1 MSAPPPPPSFQDR
14 LRRLRLDPAALPIAV
29 AGVVLV
35 GAVAW
40 LIARPLPP
48 AQPPASPM
56 AAEVAELRAQLQQV
70 AGLDRRIA
78 ALEGTTAR
86 IAGLEALPPRIAAL
100 EGLAQRVTGLEGL
113 TQRVTAIEG
122 RPPVDLAPLRDQVA
136 EGERRAAA
144 LAEQLA
150 GVERIARD
158 TAARPAIDPTQLA
171 ARTAVEALTQ
181 RLDRLSDRTE
191 AAIRQDEARAA
202 ATTARIEGLAREA
215 ATRDSAL
222 EQGQAQAR
230 ERIGATEAA
239 LAGRIAALEQT
250 LATRTAALEQA
261 LANRTTAL
269 EQGLAARTSAAE
281 AQAGRIATLEGAA
294 QRLAALEGRAGRM
307 ATIDALRATL
317 EAGRPLGGA
326 LAGLRDAPEAL
337 TRFANT
343 APPTESALRL
353 SFEEAARAGRAAS
366 EPAREGAGV
375 LDSAVSRL
383 SGLVTVR
390 RGEEMLWGDAAAAEI
405 ERARRALEAGDLE
418 AALQRLSRLSPPAK
432 EAMRGWISQAEA
444 LVAARAAL
452 RSLAAG

>member
-1 MSAPPPPPSFQDR
+1 MSAPPPPASLQDR

-40 LIARPLPP
+40 LIARPLPAP
-48 AQPPASPM
+48 TPPSNPL

-70 AGLDRRIA
+70 AGLDRRLA

-100 EGLAQRVTGLEGL
+100 EGLAQRVTGLE
-113 TQRVTAIEG
+113 A
-122 RPPVDLAPLRDQVA
+122 RPPVDLAPLRDQAA
-136 EGERRAAA
+136 EAERRAAA
-144 LAEQLA
+144 LEEKLA

-171 ARTAVEALTQ
+171 ARGAVEALSQ

-191 AAIRQDEARAA
+191 TSIRQDEARAA
-202 ATTARIEGLAREA
+202 AVATRIEALAREA
-215 ATRDSAL
+215 AARDTAL
-222 EQGQAQAR
+222 EQAQAQASQ
-230 ERIGATEAA
+230 RIGATEAA
-239 LAGRIAALEQT
+239 LAGRIAALDPRLAALEQT
-250 LATRTAALEQA
+250 IATRTATLEQA
-261 LANRTTAL
+261 I
-269 EQGLAARTSAAE
+269 AARTAAAE
-281 AQAGRIATLEGAA
+281 AQAARLVALEGAA

-307 ATIDALRATL
+307 STIDALRATL

-337 TRFANT
+337 TRFAT
-343 APPTESALRL
+343 AAPPTESALRL
-353 SFEEAARAGRAAS
+353 AFEDAARAGRAAS

-390 RGEEMLWGDAAAAEI
+390 RGEDVLWGDAAAAEI

-418 AALQRLSRLSPPAK
+418 GAIQRLARLSAPAK

-452 RSLAAG
+452 RTLAAG

>member
-1 MSAPPPPPSFQDR
+1 MSAPPPPASLQDR

-40 LIARPLPP
+40 LIARPLPAP
-48 AQPPASPM
+48 TPPANPL

-70 AGLDRRIA
+70 AGLDRRLA

-86 IAGLEALPPRIAAL
+86 IAGLEALPPRIAAM
-100 EGLAQRVTGLEGL
+100 EGLAQRVTGLE
-113 TQRVTAIEG
+113 A
-122 RPPVDLAPLRDQVA
+122 RPPVDLVPLRDQAA
-136 EGERRAAA
+136 EAERRAAA
-144 LAEQLA
+144 LDEKLSA
-150 GVERIARD
+150 VERIARD

-171 ARTAVEALTQ
+171 ARGAVEALSQ

-191 AAIRQDEARAA
+191 TSIRQDEARAA
-202 ATTARIEGLAREA
+202 AAATRIEALAREA
-215 ATRDSAL
+215 AARDTAL
-222 EQGQAQAR
+222 EQAQAQASQ
-230 ERIGATEAA
+230 RIGATEAA
-239 LAGRIAALEQT
+239 LAGRIAALDPRLAALEQT
-250 LATRTAALEQA
+250 IATRTATLEQA
-261 LANRTTAL
+261 I
-269 EQGLAARTSAAE
+269 AARAAAAE
-281 AQAGRIATLEGAA
+281 AQAARLVALEGAA

-337 TRFANT
+337 TRFAT
-343 APPTESALRL
+343 AAPPTESALRL
-353 SFEEAARAGRAAS
+353 AFEDAARAGRAAS

-390 RGEEMLWGDAAAAEI
+390 RGEDVLWGDAAAAEI

-418 AALQRLSRLSPPAK
+418 GTIQRLARLSAPAK

-452 RSLAAG
+452 RTLAAG

>member
-1 MSAPPPPPSFQDR
+1 MSAPPPPTSLTDR

-40 LIARPLPP
+40 LIARPLPAP
-48 AQPPASPM
+48 VPPGNPL

-70 AGLDRRIA
+70 AGLDRRLA

-113 TQRVTAIEG
+113 TQRVTGLEA

-191 AAIRQDEARAA
+191 ASIRQDETRAA
-202 ATTARIEGLAREA
+202 ATTARIETLAREA
-215 ATRDSAL
+215 AARDSAL
-222 EQGQAQAR
+222 EAAQAQATQ
-230 ERIGATEAA
+230 RIGTAESA
-239 LAGRIAALEQT
+239 LSGRIAALEQT

-261 LANRTTAL
+261 IASRATTL

-281 AQAGRIATLEGAA
+281 AQASRLAALEGAA

-337 TRFANT
+337 TRFATT

-353 SFEEAARAGRAAS
+353 GFEDAARAGRAAS
-366 EPAREGAGV
+366 EPAREGSGV

-390 RGEEMLWGDAAAAEI
+390 RGEEVLWGDAAAAEI

-418 AALQRLSRLSPPAK
+418 GAIQRLARLSPPAK

>member
-1 MSAPPPPPSFQDR
+1 MSAPPPPASLPER

-40 LIARPLPP
+40 LIARPLPAP
-48 AQPPASPM
+48 TPPGNPL

-70 AGLDRRIA
+70 AGLDRRLA

-113 TQRVTAIEG
+113 TQRVTGLEA
-122 RPPVDLAPLRDQVA
+122 RPPVDLAPLRDQAA
-136 EGERRAAA
+136 EAERRAAA
-144 LAEQLA
+144 LDEKLSA
-150 GVERIARD
+150 VERIARD

-171 ARTAVEALTQ
+171 ARGAVEALSQ

-191 AAIRQDEARAA
+191 TSIRQDEARAA
-202 ATTARIEGLAREA
+202 AAATRIEALAREA
-215 ATRDSAL
+215 AARDTAL
-222 EQGQAQAR
+222 EQAQAQASQ
-230 ERIGATEAA
+230 RIGATEAA
-239 LAGRIAALEQT
+239 LAGRIAALDPRLAALEQT
-250 LATRTAALEQA
+250 IATRTATLEQA
-261 LANRTTAL
+261 I
-269 EQGLAARTSAAE
+269 AARAAAAE
-281 AQAGRIATLEGAA
+281 AQAARLVALEGAA

-337 TRFANT
+337 TRFAT
-343 APPTESALRL
+343 AAPPTESALRL
-353 SFEEAARAGRAAS
+353 GFEDAARAGRAAS

-390 RGEEMLWGDAAAAEI
+390 RGEEVLWGDAAAAEI
-405 ERARRALEAGDLE
+405 ERARRALDAGDLE
-418 AALQRLSRLSPPAK
+418 GAIQRLARLSPPAK